1 MSKRLKNAFLKRI
14 EKTNEL
20 FNNSTPEQKR
30 VMIAQDVIDRIKA
43 QLLQPIAHRIIRMP
57 EYARVNKENVNT
69 LTCEVCAKG
78 GLFAAYV
85 GRVNNFDSSTLII
98 NNEHNEA
105 HEKLLE
111 LFTLEQLAI
120 IEFAFEGKQYIY
132 SVKLSFSLCS
142 ALRMFYDN
150 YFTSEERLIA
160 ICENIIKN
168 NGDFVL

>member
-14 EKTNEL
+14 EETNEV

-30 VMIAQDVIDRIKA
+30 VMIAQDVIDRINVK
-43 QLLQPIAHRIIRMP
+43 LLTANQGRIIYLP
-57 EYARVNKENVNT
+57 EYGNVNKENVNSIN
-69 LTCEVCAKG
+69 CEVCAKG

-85 GRVNNFDSSTLII
+85 GRVNNFDETCYISNSLV
-98 NNEHNEA
+98 NPA

-111 LFTLEQLAI
+111 IFTIEQLAI
-120 IEFAFEGKQYIY
+120 IEFAFEGSLHIHSVDVDDHLYISLKDFYYQYEN
-132 SVKLSFSLCS
+132 
-142 ALRMFYDN
+142 DD
-150 YFTSEERLIA
+150 ERLIA